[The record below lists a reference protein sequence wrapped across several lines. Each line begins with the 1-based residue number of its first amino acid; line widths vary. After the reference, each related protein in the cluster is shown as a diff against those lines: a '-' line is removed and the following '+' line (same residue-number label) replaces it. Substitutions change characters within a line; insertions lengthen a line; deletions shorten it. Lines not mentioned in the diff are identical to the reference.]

1 MGGQDE
7 GDTGKHGGSQGRDE
21 LTRGVL
27 KGRNN
32 CKDETVDFWTH
43 TKYKIN
49 LVKNLVERAVE
60 AMVLAIDDD
69 RGPFHGS
76 RR

>member
-7 GDTGKHGGSQGRDE
+7 GDTSKHGGSQGRDE

-32 CKDETVDFWTH
+32 CKDETVDF
-43 TKYKIN
+43 
-49 LVKNLVERAVE
+49 
-60 AMVLAIDDD
+60 
-69 RGPFHGS
+69 
-76 RR
+76 